1 MDLTKNNIKK
11 TLEKINMSGHS
22 ENIVSSGILKNIQ
35 VFGDQ
40 VDIDIVVT
48 NPALQARKKLEVD
61 IMKIIHD
68 DIYEK
73 AKINI
78 NTKVELPKENKND
91 ENEIDSPDR
100 PKISSQAKKINGVDS
115 IIAISSAKGGV
126 GKSTVTINLAAAL
139 AKKGCKVGILD
150 ADIYG
155 PSVPTMMDVEGYV
168 PKSIKID
175 NKSKIEP
182 VESYNVKIM
191 SIGFFTK
198 LDQAVVWGG
207 PMASKAL
214 NQMIFDTHWGELDFL
229 FLDLPPGTGD
239 IHLSLVQS
247 LPITGSIIV
256 STPQNVALAD
266 ARRGIKMFQQESIS
280 VPILGLVENMAYF
293 KTDDSEDKHYIFGE
307 DGVKYLSKDLNINFL
322 GEIPLI
328 KSLREASDFGR
339 PGSLQESTE
348 VSEIFDNISKKKIN
362 EPAKINIDED
372 NLNQIDFVE
381 KFESQREIKKNGVKH
396 SKVYLFAIKKK

>member
-1 MDLTKNNIKK
+1 MELTKSNIKK
-11 TLEKINMSGHS
+11 TLENVNISGSS

-40 VDIDIVVT
+40 VDIDLILS
-48 NPALQARKKLEVD
+48 NPTLQARKKLEVD
-61 IMKIIHD
+61 IMKIIHA

-78 NTKVELPKENKND
+78 NVKIEKV
-91 ENEIDSPDR
+91 DS
-100 PKISSQAKKINGVDS
+100 KISSQSKKISGVDS
-115 IIAISSAKGGV
+115 IIAVSSAKGGV
-126 GKSTVTINLAAAL
+126 GKSTLTINLAATL

-155 PSVPTMMDVEGYV
+155 PSVPTMMDVEGYI
-168 PKSIKID
+168 PKSIKV
-175 NKSKIEP
+175 NGESKIEP
-182 VESYNVKIM
+182 IESYGVKIM

-198 LDQAVVWGG
+198 LDQAVVWRG

-214 NQMIFDTHWGELDFL
+214 NQMIFDTNWGELDFL

-239 IHLSLVQS
+239 IHLSIVQS
-247 LPITGSIIV
+247 LPITGSIII

-266 ARRGIKMFQQESIS
+266 ARRGIKMFQQDNIS

-293 KTDDSEDKHYIFGE
+293 KTDDSNEKHYIFGE
-307 DGVKYLSKDLNINFL
+307 AGVKYLSKDLNINFL
-322 GEIPLI
+322 GEIPLF

-339 PGSLQESTE
+339 PGSLQES
-348 VSEIFDNISKKKIN
+348 SEISDIFDDISKNVVEQLLIRNKELPPTKVVEIT
-362 EPAKINIDED
+362 
-372 NLNQIDFVE
+372 NLVGC
-381 KFESQREIKKNGVKH
+381 S
-396 SKVYLFAIKKK
+396 AIKK

>member
-1 MDLTKNNIKK
+1 MNISKKSIFQVLQKVKLT
-11 TLEKINMSGHS
+11 ES
-22 ENIVSSGILKNIQ
+22 ESDIVSSGILKNIQ

-40 VDIDIVVT
+40 VDIDLLIN
-48 NPALQARKKLEVD
+48 NPTLQARKKLEVD
-61 IMKIIHD
+61 ILKIIHNEV
-68 DIYEK
+68 YEK

-78 NTKVELPKENKND
+78 NIKIEKASN
-91 ENEIDSPDR
+91 
-100 PKISSQAKKINGVDS
+100 KISSNSKKIIGVDS

-126 GKSTVTINLAAAL
+126 GKSTVTINLASIL

-155 PSVPTMMDVEGYV
+155 PSIPTMMDVEGYV
-168 PKSIKID
+168 PKAIKV
-175 NKSKIEP
+175 NGESKIEP
-182 VESYNVKIM
+182 IESYGVKIM

-198 LDQAVVWGG
+198 LDQAVVWRG

-214 NQMIFDTHWGELDFL
+214 NQMIFDTNWGELDFL

-247 LPITGSIIV
+247 LPINGSVIV

-280 VPILGLVENMAYF
+280 VPILGLIENMSYF
-293 KTDDSEDKHYIFGE
+293 ITDSGEKHYIFGE
-307 DGVKYLSKDLNINFL
+307 AGVQYLSKDLDIKFL

-328 KSLREASDFGR
+328 KSIREASDFGR
-339 PGSLQESTE
+339 PASLQEKTE
-348 VSEIFDNISKKKIN
+348 VSKIFEQISKILVEQLLIRNQELPPTKVVEIT
-362 EPAKINIDED
+362 
-372 NLNQIDFVE
+372 NLVGC
-381 KFESQREIKKNGVKH
+381 S
-396 SKVYLFAIKKK
+396 AIKK

>member
-11 TLEKINMSGHS
+11 TLEKIKMSGHS
-22 ENIVSSGILKNIQ
+22 ENIVSTGILKNIQ

-78 NTKVELPKENKND
+78 NTKVELPKENEND

-175 NKSKIEP
+175 DKSKIEP

-198 LDQAVVWGG
+198 LDQAVVWRG

-266 ARRGIKMFQQESIS
+266 ARRGIKMFQQDSIS
-280 VPILGLVENMAYF
+280 VPILGLIENMAYF
-293 KTDDSEDKHYIFGE
+293 KTDESDTRHYIFGE
-307 DGVKYLSKDLNINFL
+307 SGVKYLSKDLNINFL
-322 GEIPLI
+322 GEIPI
-328 KSLREASDFGR
+328 FQSLREASDFGR
-339 PGSLQESTE
+339 PGSLQESTD
-348 VSEIFDNISKKKIN
+348 VSNIFEEISKNMVEQLLIRNKELPPTKIV
-362 EPAKINIDED
+362 EIT
-372 NLNQIDFVE
+372 NLVGC
-381 KFESQREIKKNGVKH
+381 S
-396 SKVYLFAIKKK
+396 AIKK

>member
-11 TLEKINMSGHS
+11 TLEKINMTGHS
-22 ENIVSSGILKNIQ
+22 KDIVSSGILKNIQ

-40 VDIDIVVT
+40 VDIDLVVT

-73 AKINI
+73 AKINV
-78 NTKVELPKENKND
+78 NTKVESPKANKNV

-100 PKISSQAKKINGVDS
+100 PKITTQAKKIKGVDS

-168 PKSIKID
+168 PKSIKIND
-175 NKSKIEP
+175 KSKIEP
-182 VESYNVKIM
+182 VESYDVKIM

-198 LDQAVVWGG
+198 LDQAVVWRG

-280 VPILGLVENMAYF
+280 VPILGLIENMAYF
-293 KTDDSEDKHYIFGE
+293 RAEDSATKHYIFGE
-307 DGVKYLSKDLNINFL
+307 AGVKYLSKDLNINFL
-322 GEIPLI
+322 GEIPI
-328 KSLREASDFGR
+328 FQALREASDFGR
-339 PGSLQESTE
+339 PGSLQESTD
-348 VSEIFDNISKKKIN
+348 VSNIFEEISKNMVEQLLIRNKELPPTKIV
-362 EPAKINIDED
+362 EIT
-372 NLNQIDFVE
+372 NLVGC
-381 KFESQREIKKNGVKH
+381 S
-396 SKVYLFAIKKK
+396 AIKK

>member
-22 ENIVSSGILKNIQ
+22 ENIVSTGILKNIQ

-175 NKSKIEP
+175 DKSKIEP

-198 LDQAVVWGG
+198 LDQAVVWRG

-266 ARRGIKMFQQESIS
+266 ARRGIKMFQQDSIS
-280 VPILGLVENMAYF
+280 VPILGLIENMAYF
-293 KTDDSEDKHYIFGE
+293 KTDESDTRHYIFGE
-307 DGVKYLSKDLNINFL
+307 SGVKYLSKDLNIKFL
-322 GEIPLI
+322 GEIPI
-328 KSLREASDFGR
+328 FQSLREASDFGR
-339 PGSLQESTE
+339 PGSLQESTD
-348 VSEIFDNISKKKIN
+348 VSNIFEEISKNMVEQLLIRNKELPPTKIV
-362 EPAKINIDED
+362 EIT
-372 NLNQIDFVE
+372 NLVGC
-381 KFESQREIKKNGVKH
+381 S
-396 SKVYLFAIKKK
+396 AIKK

>member
-22 ENIVSSGILKNIQ
+22 ENIVSTGILKNIQ

-78 NTKVELPKENKND
+78 NTKVELPIENEND

-198 LDQAVVWGG
+198 LDQAVVWRG

-266 ARRGIKMFQQESIS
+266 ARRGIKMFRQDSIS
-280 VPILGLVENMAYF
+280 VPILGLIENMAYF
-293 KTDDSEDKHYIFGE
+293 KTDESDTRHYIFGE
-307 DGVKYLSKDLNINFL
+307 SGVKYLSKDLNINFL
-322 GEIPLI
+322 GEIPI
-328 KSLREASDFGR
+328 FQSLREASDFGR
-339 PGSLQESTE
+339 PGSLQESTD
-348 VSEIFDNISKKKIN
+348 VSNIFEEISKNMVEQLLIRNKELPPTKIV
-362 EPAKINIDED
+362 EIT
-372 NLNQIDFVE
+372 NLVGC
-381 KFESQREIKKNGVKH
+381 S
-396 SKVYLFAIKKK
+396 AIKK

>member
-22 ENIVSSGILKNIQ
+22 ENIVSTGILKNIQ

-78 NTKVELPKENKND
+78 NTKVELPIENEND

-175 NKSKIEP
+175 DKSKIEP

-198 LDQAVVWGG
+198 LDQAVVWRG

-266 ARRGIKMFQQESIS
+266 ARRGIKMFQQDSIS
-280 VPILGLVENMAYF
+280 VPILGLIENMAYF
-293 KTDDSEDKHYIFGE
+293 KTDESDTRHYIFGE
-307 DGVKYLSKDLNINFL
+307 SGVKYLSKDLNINFL
-322 GEIPLI
+322 GEIPI
-328 KSLREASDFGR
+328 FQSLREASDFGR
-339 PGSLQESTE
+339 PGSLQESTD
-348 VSEIFDNISKKKIN
+348 VSNIFEEISKNMVEQLLKRNKELPPTKIV
-362 EPAKINIDED
+362 EIT
-372 NLNQIDFVE
+372 NLVGC
-381 KFESQREIKKNGVKH
+381 S
-396 SKVYLFAIKKK
+396 AIKK

>member
-11 TLEKINMSGHS
+11 TLEKINMTGHS
-22 ENIVSSGILKNIQ
+22 KDIVSSGILKNIQ

-40 VDIDIVVT
+40 VDIDLVVT

-73 AKINI
+73 AKINV
-78 NTKVELPKENKND
+78 NTKVESPKANKNV

-100 PKISSQAKKINGVDS
+100 PKITTQAKKIKGVDS

-168 PKSIKID
+168 PKSIKIND
-175 NKSKIEP
+175 KSKIEP
-182 VESYNVKIM
+182 VESYDVKIM

-198 LDQAVVWGG
+198 LDQAVVWRG

-280 VPILGLVENMAYF
+280 VPILGLIENMAYF
-293 KTDDSEDKHYIFGE
+293 KAEDSATKHYIFGE
-307 DGVKYLSKDLNINFL
+307 AGVKYLSKDLNINFL
-322 GEIPLI
+322 GEIPI
-328 KSLREASDFGR
+328 FQALREASDFGR
-339 PGSLQESTE
+339 PGSLQESTD
-348 VSEIFDNISKKKIN
+348 VSNIFEEISKNMVEQLLIRNKELPPTKIV
-362 EPAKINIDED
+362 EIT
-372 NLNQIDFVE
+372 NLVGC
-381 KFESQREIKKNGVKH
+381 S
-396 SKVYLFAIKKK
+396 AIKK

>member
-22 ENIVSSGILKNIQ
+22 ENIVSTGILKNIQ

-78 NTKVELPKENKND
+78 NTKVELPKENEND

-175 NKSKIEP
+175 DKSKIEP

-198 LDQAVVWGG
+198 LDQAVVWRG

-266 ARRGIKMFQQESIS
+266 ARRGIKMFRQDSIS
-280 VPILGLVENMAYF
+280 VPILGLIENMAYF
-293 KTDDSEDKHYIFGE
+293 KTDESDTRHYIFGE
-307 DGVKYLSKDLNINFL
+307 SGVKYLSKDLNINFL
-322 GEIPLI
+322 GEIPI
-328 KSLREASDFGR
+328 FQSLREASDFGR
-339 PGSLQESTE
+339 PGSLQESSD
-348 VSEIFDNISKKKIN
+348 VSNIFEEISKNMVEQLLIRNKKL
-362 EPAKINIDED
+362 PPTKIVEIT
-372 NLNQIDFVE
+372 NLVGC
-381 KFESQREIKKNGVKH
+381 S
-396 SKVYLFAIKKK
+396 AIKK

>member
-22 ENIVSSGILKNIQ
+22 ENIVSTGILKNIQ

-78 NTKVELPKENKND
+78 NTKVELPKENEND

-175 NKSKIEP
+175 DKSKIEP

-198 LDQAVVWGG
+198 LDQAVVWRG

-266 ARRGIKMFQQESIS
+266 ARRGIKMFQQDSIS
-280 VPILGLVENMAYF
+280 VPILGLIENMAYF
-293 KTDDSEDKHYIFGE
+293 KTDESDTRHYIFGE
-307 DGVKYLSKDLNINFL
+307 SGVRYLSKDLNINFL
-322 GEIPLI
+322 GEIPI
-328 KSLREASDFGR
+328 FQSLREASDFGR
-339 PGSLQESTE
+339 PGSLQESTD
-348 VSEIFDNISKKKIN
+348 VSNIFEEISKNMVEQLLIRNKELPPTKIV
-362 EPAKINIDED
+362 EIT
-372 NLNQIDFVE
+372 NLVGC
-381 KFESQREIKKNGVKH
+381 S
-396 SKVYLFAIKKK
+396 AIKK

>member
-22 ENIVSSGILKNIQ
+22 KDIVSSGILKNIQ

-40 VDIDIVVT
+40 VDIDLVVT

-78 NTKVELPKENKND
+78 NTKVELPKEND

-175 NKSKIEP
+175 DKSKIEP

-198 LDQAVVWGG
+198 LDQAVVWRG

-266 ARRGIKMFQQESIS
+266 ARRGIKMFQQDSIS
-280 VPILGLVENMAYF
+280 VPILGLIENMAYF
-293 KTDDSEDKHYIFGE
+293 KTDKSDTRHYIFGE
-307 DGVKYLSKDLNINFL
+307 SGVKYLSKDLNINFL
-322 GEIPLI
+322 GEIPI
-328 KSLREASDFGR
+328 FQSLREASDFGR
-339 PGSLQESTE
+339 PASLQESTD
-348 VSEIFDNISKKKIN
+348 VSNIFEEISKNMVEQLLIRNKELPPTKIV
-362 EPAKINIDED
+362 EIT
-372 NLNQIDFVE
+372 NLVGC
-381 KFESQREIKKNGVKH
+381 S
-396 SKVYLFAIKKK
+396 AIKK

>member
-11 TLEKINMSGHS
+11 TLEKINMTGHS
-22 ENIVSSGILKNIQ
+22 KDIVSSGILKNIQ

-40 VDIDIVVT
+40 VDIDLVVT

-73 AKINI
+73 AKINV
-78 NTKVELPKENKND
+78 NTKVESPKANENV

-100 PKISSQAKKINGVDS
+100 PKISTQAKKIKGVDS

-126 GKSTVTINLAAAL
+126 GKSTVTINLAATL

-168 PKSIKID
+168 PKSIKIND
-175 NKSKIEP
+175 KSKIEP
-182 VESYNVKIM
+182 VESHDVKIM

-198 LDQAVVWGG
+198 LDQAVVWRG

-280 VPILGLVENMAYF
+280 VPILGLIENMAYF
-293 KTDDSEDKHYIFGE
+293 KAEDSETKHYLFGE
-307 DGVKYLSKDLNINFL
+307 AGVKYLSKDLNINFL
-322 GEIPLI
+322 GEIPI
-328 KSLREASDFGR
+328 FQALREASDFGR
-339 PGSLQESTE
+339 PGSLQESTD
-348 VSEIFDNISKKKIN
+348 VSNIFEEISKNMVEQLLIRNKELPPTKIV
-362 EPAKINIDED
+362 EIT
-372 NLNQIDFVE
+372 NLVGC
-381 KFESQREIKKNGVKH
+381 S
-396 SKVYLFAIKKK
+396 AIKK

>member
-78 NTKVELPKENKND
+78 NTKVELPKENQND

-175 NKSKIEP
+175 DKSKIEP

-198 LDQAVVWGG
+198 LDQAVVWRG

-214 NQMIFDTHWGELDFL
+214 KQMIFDTHWGELDFL

-266 ARRGIKMFQQESIS
+266 ARRGIKMFQQDSIS
-280 VPILGLVENMAYF
+280 VPILGLIENMAYF
-293 KTDDSEDKHYIFGE
+293 KTDESDTRHYIFGE
-307 DGVKYLSKDLNINFL
+307 SGVKYLSKDLNINFL
-322 GEIPLI
+322 GEIPI
-328 KSLREASDFGR
+328 FQSLREASDFGR
-339 PGSLQESTE
+339 PGSLQESTD
-348 VSEIFDNISKKKIN
+348 VSKIFEEISKNMVEQLLIRNKELPPTKIV
-362 EPAKINIDED
+362 EIT
-372 NLNQIDFVE
+372 NLVGC
-381 KFESQREIKKNGVKH
+381 S
-396 SKVYLFAIKKK
+396 AIKK

>member
-22 ENIVSSGILKNIQ
+22 ENIVSTGILKNIQ

-78 NTKVELPKENKND
+78 NTKVELPIENEND
-91 ENEIDSPDR
+91 ENEIDSPNR

-175 NKSKIEP
+175 DKSKIEP

-198 LDQAVVWGG
+198 LDQAVVWRG

-266 ARRGIKMFQQESIS
+266 ARRGIKMFQQDSIS
-280 VPILGLVENMAYF
+280 VPILGLIENMAYF
-293 KTDDSEDKHYIFGE
+293 KTDESDTRHYIFGE
-307 DGVKYLSKDLNINFL
+307 SGVKYLSKDLNINFL
-322 GEIPLI
+322 GEIPI
-328 KSLREASDFGR
+328 FQSLREASDFGR
-339 PGSLQESTE
+339 PGSLQESTD
-348 VSEIFDNISKKKIN
+348 VSNIFEEISKNMVEQLLIRNKELPPTKIV
-362 EPAKINIDED
+362 EIT
-372 NLNQIDFVE
+372 NLVGC
-381 KFESQREIKKNGVKH
+381 S
-396 SKVYLFAIKKK
+396 AIKK

>member
-1 MDLTKNNIKK
+1 MELTKSNIKK
-11 TLEKINMSGHS
+11 ILENVNISGS
-22 ENIVSSGILKNIQ
+22 AENIVSSGILKNIQ

-40 VDIDIVVT
+40 VDIDLILS
-48 NPALQARKKLEVD
+48 NPTLQARKKLEVD
-61 IMKIIHD
+61 IMKIIHA

-78 NTKVELPKENKND
+78 NVKIEKV
-91 ENEIDSPDR
+91 DS
-100 PKISSQAKKINGVDS
+100 KISSQSKKISGVDS
-115 IIAISSAKGGV
+115 IIAVSSAKGGV
-126 GKSTVTINLAAAL
+126 GKSTLTINLAATL

-168 PKSIKID
+168 PKSIKV
-175 NKSKIEP
+175 NGESKIEP
-182 VESYNVKIM
+182 IESYGVKIM

-198 LDQAVVWGG
+198 LDQAVVWRG

-214 NQMIFDTHWGELDFL
+214 NQMIFDTNWGELDFL

-239 IHLSLVQS
+239 IHLSIVQS
-247 LPITGSIIV
+247 LPITGSIII

-266 ARRGIKMFQQESIS
+266 ARRGIKMFQQDNIS

-293 KTDDSEDKHYIFGE
+293 KTDDSNDKHYIFGE
-307 DGVKYLSKDLNINFL
+307 AGVKYLSKDLNINFL
-322 GEIPLI
+322 GEIPLF

-339 PGSLQESTE
+339 PGSLQES
-348 VSEIFDNISKKKIN
+348 SEISDIFDDISKNVVEQLLKRNKELPPTKVVKIT
-362 EPAKINIDED
+362 
-372 NLNQIDFVE
+372 NLVGC
-381 KFESQREIKKNGVKH
+381 S
-396 SKVYLFAIKKK
+396 AIKK

>member
-1 MDLTKNNIKK
+1 MELTKSNIKK
-11 TLEKINMSGHS
+11 TLENVNISGS
-22 ENIVSSGILKNIQ
+22 AENIVSSGILKNIQ

-40 VDIDIVVT
+40 VDIDLILS
-48 NPALQARKKLEVD
+48 NPTLQARKKLEVD
-61 IMKIIHD
+61 IMKIIHA

-78 NTKVELPKENKND
+78 NVKIEKV
-91 ENEIDSPDR
+91 DS
-100 PKISSQAKKINGVDS
+100 KISSQSKKISGVDS
-115 IIAISSAKGGV
+115 IIAVSSAKGGV
-126 GKSTVTINLAAAL
+126 GKSTLTINLAATL

-168 PKSIKID
+168 PKSIKV
-175 NKSKIEP
+175 NGESKIEP
-182 VESYNVKIM
+182 IESYGVKIM

-198 LDQAVVWGG
+198 LDQAVVWRG

-214 NQMIFDTHWGELDFL
+214 NQMIFDTNWGELDFL

-239 IHLSLVQS
+239 IHLSIVQS
-247 LPITGSIIV
+247 LPITGSIII

-266 ARRGIKMFQQESIS
+266 ARRGIKMFQQDNIS

-293 KTDDSEDKHYIFGE
+293 KTDDSNEKHYIFGE
-307 DGVKYLSKDLNINFL
+307 AGVKYLSKDLNINFL
-322 GEIPLI
+322 GEIPLF

-339 PGSLQESTE
+339 PGSLQES
-348 VSEIFDNISKKKIN
+348 SEISDIFDDISKNVVEQLLVRNKELPPTKVVEIT
-362 EPAKINIDED
+362 
-372 NLNQIDFVE
+372 NLVGC
-381 KFESQREIKKNGVKH
+381 S
-396 SKVYLFAIKKK
+396 AIKK

>member
-1 MDLTKNNIKK
+1 MELTKSNIKK
-11 TLEKINMSGHS
+11 TLEKVNISGS
-22 ENIVSSGILKNIQ
+22 TENIISSGILKNIQ

-40 VDIDIVVT
+40 VDIDLILT
-48 NPALQARKKLEVD
+48 NPTLQARKKLEVD
-61 IMKIIHD
+61 IMKIIHT

-78 NTKVELPKENKND
+78 NVKIEKV
-91 ENEIDSPDR
+91 DS
-100 PKISSQAKKINGVDS
+100 KISSQSKKISGVDS
-115 IIAISSAKGGV
+115 IIAVSSAKGGV
-126 GKSTVTINLAAAL
+126 GKSTLTINLAATL

-168 PKSIKID
+168 PKSIKV
-175 NKSKIEP
+175 NGESKIEP
-182 VESYNVKIM
+182 IESYGVKIM

-198 LDQAVVWGG
+198 LDQAVVWRG

-214 NQMIFDTHWGELDFL
+214 NQMIFDTNWGELDFL

-239 IHLSLVQS
+239 IHLSIVQS
-247 LPITGSIIV
+247 LPITGSIII

-266 ARRGIKMFQQESIS
+266 ARRGIKMFQQDNIS

-293 KTDDSEDKHYIFGE
+293 KTDDSKEKHYIFGE
-307 DGVKYLSKDLNINFL
+307 AGVKYLSKDLNINFL
-322 GEIPLI
+322 GEIPLF

-339 PGSLQESTE
+339 PGSLQES
-348 VSEIFDNISKKKIN
+348 SEISDIFDDISKNVVEQLLIRNKELPPTKVVEIT
-362 EPAKINIDED
+362 
-372 NLNQIDFVE
+372 NLVGC
-381 KFESQREIKKNGVKH
+381 S
-396 SKVYLFAIKKK
+396 AIKK

>member
-1 MDLTKNNIKK
+1 MELTKSNIKK
-11 TLEKINMSGHS
+11 TLENVNISGS
-22 ENIVSSGILKNIQ
+22 AENIVSSGILKNIQ

-40 VDIDIVVT
+40 VDIDLILS
-48 NPALQARKKLEVD
+48 NPTLQARKKLEVD
-61 IMKIIHD
+61 IMKIIHA

-78 NTKVELPKENKND
+78 NVKIEKV
-91 ENEIDSPDR
+91 DS
-100 PKISSQAKKINGVDS
+100 KISSQSKKISGVDS
-115 IIAISSAKGGV
+115 IIAVSSAKGGV
-126 GKSTVTINLAAAL
+126 GKSTLTINLAATL

-168 PKSIKID
+168 PKSIKV
-175 NKSKIEP
+175 NGESKIEP
-182 VESYNVKIM
+182 IESYGVKIM

-198 LDQAVVWGG
+198 LDQAVVWRG

-214 NQMIFDTHWGELDFL
+214 NQMIFDTNWGELDFL

-239 IHLSLVQS
+239 IHLSIVQS
-247 LPITGSIIV
+247 LPITGSIII

-266 ARRGIKMFQQESIS
+266 ARRGIKMFQQDNIS

-293 KTDDSEDKHYIFGE
+293 KTDDSNEKHYIFGE
-307 DGVKYLSKDLNINFL
+307 AGVKYLSKDLNINFL
-322 GEIPLI
+322 GEIPLV

-339 PGSLQESTE
+339 PGSLQES
-348 VSEIFDNISKKKIN
+348 SEISDIFDDISKNVVEQLLIRNKELPPTKVVEIT
-362 EPAKINIDED
+362 
-372 NLNQIDFVE
+372 NLVGC
-381 KFESQREIKKNGVKH
+381 S
-396 SKVYLFAIKKK
+396 AIKK

>member
-1 MDLTKNNIKK
+1 MELTKSNIKK
-11 TLEKINMSGHS
+11 TLENVNISGS
-22 ENIVSSGILKNIQ
+22 AENIVSSGILKNIQ

-40 VDIDIVVT
+40 VDIDLILS
-48 NPALQARKKLEVD
+48 NPTLQARKKLEVD
-61 IMKIIHD
+61 IMKIIHA

-78 NTKVELPKENKND
+78 NVKIEKV
-91 ENEIDSPDR
+91 DS
-100 PKISSQAKKINGVDS
+100 KISSQSKKISGVDS
-115 IIAISSAKGGV
+115 IIAVSSAKGGV
-126 GKSTVTINLAAAL
+126 GKSTLTINLAATL

-168 PKSIKID
+168 PKSIKV
-175 NKSKIEP
+175 NGESKIEP
-182 VESYNVKIM
+182 IESYGVKIM

-198 LDQAVVWGG
+198 LDQAVVWRG

-214 NQMIFDTHWGELDFL
+214 NQMIFDTNWGELDFL

-239 IHLSLVQS
+239 IHLSIVQS
-247 LPITGSIIV
+247 LPITGSIII

-266 ARRGIKMFQQESIS
+266 ARRGIKMFQQDNIS

-293 KTDDSEDKHYIFGE
+293 KTDDSNEKHYIFGE
-307 DGVKYLSKDLNINFL
+307 AGVKYLSKDLNINFL
-322 GEIPLI
+322 GEIPLF

-339 PGSLQESTE
+339 PGSLQES
-348 VSEIFDNISKKKIN
+348 SEISDIFDGISKNVVEQLLIRNKELPPTKVVEIT
-362 EPAKINIDED
+362 
-372 NLNQIDFVE
+372 NLVGC
-381 KFESQREIKKNGVKH
+381 S
-396 SKVYLFAIKKK
+396 AIKK

>member
-1 MDLTKNNIKK
+1 MDLTKQNITK
-11 TLEKINMSGHS
+11 TLEKVNMSGS
-22 ENIVSSGILKNIQ
+22 KDDIVSSGILKNVQ

-40 VDIDIVVT
+40 VDIDIVVS

-73 AKINI
+73 AKIKI
-78 NTKVELPKENKND
+78 NTKVVSPKIDKE
-91 ENEIDSPDR
+91 EGNEIDSPQH
-100 PKISSQAKKINGVDS
+100 PKISSQAKKIEGVDS

-155 PSVPTMMDVEGYV
+155 PSVPTMMDVEGYI
-168 PKSIKID
+168 PKSIKIND
-175 NKSKIEP
+175 QSKIEP
-182 VESYNVKIM
+182 VESYDVKIM

-198 LDQAVVWGG
+198 LDQAVVWRG

-280 VPILGLVENMAYF
+280 VPILGLIENMAYF
-293 KTDDSEDKHYIFGE
+293 KTGDSETKHYIFGE
-307 DGVKYLSKDLNINFL
+307 AGVKYLSKDLNINFL
-322 GEIPLI
+322 GEIPI
-328 KSLREASDFGR
+328 FKSLREASDFGR
-339 PGSLQESTE
+339 PGSLQESTD
-348 VSEIFDNISKKKIN
+348 VSNIFDDISKNVVEQLLIRNKELPPTKIV
-362 EPAKINIDED
+362 EIT
-372 NLNQIDFVE
+372 NLVGC
-381 KFESQREIKKNGVKH
+381 S
-396 SKVYLFAIKKK
+396 AIKK

>member
-1 MDLTKNNIKK
+1 MELTKINIKK
-11 TLEKINMSGHS
+11 TLENVNISGSS
-22 ENIVSSGILKNIQ
+22 ENIVASGILKNIQ

-40 VDIDIVVT
+40 VDIDLILS
-48 NPALQARKKLEVD
+48 NPTLQARKKLEVD
-61 IMKIIHD
+61 IMKIIHT

-73 AKINI
+73 DKINI
-78 NTKVELPKENKND
+78 NVKIEKVD
-91 ENEIDSPDR
+91 A
-100 PKISSQAKKINGVDS
+100 KISSQSKKISGVDS
-115 IIAISSAKGGV
+115 IIAVSSAKGGV
-126 GKSTVTINLAAAL
+126 GKSTLTINLAATL

-168 PKSIKID
+168 PKSIKV
-175 NKSKIEP
+175 NGESKIEP
-182 VESYNVKIM
+182 IESYGVKIM

-198 LDQAVVWGG
+198 LDQAVVWRG

-214 NQMIFDTHWGELDFL
+214 NQMIFDTNWGELDFL

-247 LPITGSIIV
+247 LPITGSIII

-266 ARRGIKMFQQESIS
+266 ARRGIKMFQQDNIS

-293 KTDDSEDKHYIFGE
+293 KADDTEEKHYIFGE
-307 DGVKYLSKDLNINFL
+307 AGVKYLSKDLNINFL
-322 GEIPLI
+322 GEIPLF

-339 PGSLQESTE
+339 PGSLQESSE
-348 VSEIFDNISKKKIN
+348 ISEIFDNISKNVVEQLLIRNKELPTTKIV
-362 EPAKINIDED
+362 EIT
-372 NLNQIDFVE
+372 NLVGC
-381 KFESQREIKKNGVKH
+381 S
-396 SKVYLFAIKKK
+396 AIKK

>member
-1 MDLTKNNIKK
+1 MNLTKKNIKK
-11 TLEKINMSGHS
+11 TLEKINMTGHS
-22 ENIVSSGILKNIQ
+22 ENIVSTGILKNIQ

-48 NPALQARKKLEVD
+48 NPALQARKKLEVE

-73 AKINI
+73 AKINV
-78 NTKVELPKENKND
+78 NTKVELPKAKKND

-100 PKISSQAKKINGVDS
+100 PKISSQAKKIKGVDS

-126 GKSTVTINLAAAL
+126 GKSTVTINLAASL

-155 PSVPTMMDVEGYV
+155 PSVPTMMDVEGYI
-168 PKSIKID
+168 PKSIKIGD
-175 NKSKIEP
+175 KSKIEP
-182 VESYNVKIM
+182 VDSYNVKIM

-198 LDQAVVWGG
+198 LDQAVVWRG

-280 VPILGLVENMAYF
+280 VPILGLIENMAYF
-293 KTDDSEDKHYIFGE
+293 KTQDSDTKHYIFGE
-307 DGVKYLSKDLNINFL
+307 SGVRYLSKDLNINFL
-322 GEIPLI
+322 GEIPI
-328 KSLREASDFGR
+328 FQSLREASDFGR
-339 PGSLQESTE
+339 PGSLQESTS
-348 VSEIFDNISKKKIN
+348 VSDIFEEISKNMVEQLLIRNKELPPTKIV
-362 EPAKINIDED
+362 EIT
-372 NLNQIDFVE
+372 NLVGC
-381 KFESQREIKKNGVKH
+381 S
-396 SKVYLFAIKKK
+396 AIKK

>member
-22 ENIVSSGILKNIQ
+22 ENIVSTGILKNIQ

-78 NTKVELPKENKND
+78 NTKVELPKENEND

-198 LDQAVVWGG
+198 LDQAVVWRG

-266 ARRGIKMFQQESIS
+266 ARRGIKMFRQDSIS
-280 VPILGLVENMAYF
+280 VPILGLIENMAYF
-293 KTDDSEDKHYIFGE
+293 KTDESDTRHYIFGE
-307 DGVKYLSKDLNINFL
+307 SGVKYLSKDLNINFL
-322 GEIPLI
+322 GEIPI
-328 KSLREASDFGR
+328 FQSLREASDFGR
-339 PGSLQESTE
+339 PASLQESTD
-348 VSEIFDNISKKKIN
+348 VSNIFEEISKNMVEQLLIRNKELPPTKIV
-362 EPAKINIDED
+362 EIT
-372 NLNQIDFVE
+372 NLVGC
-381 KFESQREIKKNGVKH
+381 S
-396 SKVYLFAIKKK
+396 AIKK

>member
-22 ENIVSSGILKNIQ
+22 ENIVSTGILKNIQ

-78 NTKVELPKENKND
+78 NTKVELPIENEND

-175 NKSKIEP
+175 DKSKIEP

-198 LDQAVVWGG
+198 LDQAVVWRG

-266 ARRGIKMFQQESIS
+266 ARRGIKMFQQDSIS
-280 VPILGLVENMAYF
+280 VPILGLIENMAYF
-293 KTDDSEDKHYIFGE
+293 KTNESDTRHYIFGE
-307 DGVKYLSKDLNINFL
+307 SGVKYLSKDLNINFL
-322 GEIPLI
+322 GEIPI
-328 KSLREASDFGR
+328 FQSLREASDFGR
-339 PGSLQESTE
+339 PGSLQESTD
-348 VSEIFDNISKKKIN
+348 VSNIFEEISKNMVEQLLIRNKELPPTKIV
-362 EPAKINIDED
+362 EIT
-372 NLNQIDFVE
+372 NLVGC
-381 KFESQREIKKNGVKH
+381 S
-396 SKVYLFAIKKK
+396 AIKK

>member
-1 MDLTKNNIKK
+1 MELTKSNIKK
-11 TLEKINMSGHS
+11 TLEKVNISGS
-22 ENIVSSGILKNIQ
+22 TENIVSSGILKNIQ

-40 VDIDIVVT
+40 VDIDLILS
-48 NPALQARKKLEVD
+48 NPTLQARKKLEVD
-61 IMKIIHD
+61 IMKIIHT

-78 NTKVELPKENKND
+78 NVKIEKV
-91 ENEIDSPDR
+91 DS
-100 PKISSQAKKINGVDS
+100 KISSQSKKISGVDS
-115 IIAISSAKGGV
+115 IIAVSSAKGGV
-126 GKSTVTINLAAAL
+126 GKSTLTINLAATL

-168 PKSIKID
+168 PKSIKV
-175 NKSKIEP
+175 NGESKIEP
-182 VESYNVKIM
+182 IESYGVKIM

-198 LDQAVVWGG
+198 LDQAVVWRG

-214 NQMIFDTHWGELDFL
+214 NQMIFDTNWGELDFL

-239 IHLSLVQS
+239 IHLSIVQS
-247 LPITGSIIV
+247 LPITGSIII

-266 ARRGIKMFQQESIS
+266 ARRGIKMFQQDNIS

-293 KTDDSEDKHYIFGE
+293 KTDDSKEKHYIFGE
-307 DGVKYLSKDLNINFL
+307 AGVKYLSKDLNINFL
-322 GEIPLI
+322 GEIPLF

-339 PGSLQESTE
+339 PGSLQES
-348 VSEIFDNISKKKIN
+348 SEISDIFDDISKNVVEQLLIRNKELPPTKVVEIT
-362 EPAKINIDED
+362 
-372 NLNQIDFVE
+372 NLLGC
-381 KFESQREIKKNGVKH
+381 S
-396 SKVYLFAIKKK
+396 AIKK